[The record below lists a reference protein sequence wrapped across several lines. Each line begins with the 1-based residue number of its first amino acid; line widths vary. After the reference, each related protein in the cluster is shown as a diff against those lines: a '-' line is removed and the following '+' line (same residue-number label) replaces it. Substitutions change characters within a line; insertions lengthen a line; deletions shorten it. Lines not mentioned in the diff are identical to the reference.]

1 MVLCFLCLS
10 QAANNELNGWLV
22 RPGSEVLISLF
33 KILQIVYAEEITC
46 F

>member
-1 MVLCFLCLS
+1 MVLCFVSLS

-22 RPGSEVLISLF
+22 RPRSEVLISLF
-33 KILQIVYAEEITC
+33 KIYQTVYVEEIPR